1 MAQAKNGDT
10 VTVHYTGRFAD
21 GTVFDTSVSG
31 EPLEFTVGERQV
43 IPGFEQAV
51 QGMEVG
57 HTKTVNIP
65 SEDAYGDHDEDLVFQ
80 LEPDAFPTD
89 LELEVGQQLQL
100 DQPDGRVIHLRVAE
114 ITESMVTLD
123 ANHPLAGEDLTFE
136 LELVGIVGQGQ

>member
-10 VTVHYTGRFAD
+10 VTVHYTGRFTD

-31 EPLEFTVGERQV
+31 EPLEFTIGERHV

-51 QGMEVG
+51 LGMDVG
-57 HTKTVNIP
+57 DSKTVNIA
-65 SEDAYGDHDEDLVFQ
+65 SEDAYGDHEEDLVFQ
-80 LEPDAFPTD
+80 LEPDSFPPD
-89 LELEVGQQLQL
+89 LKLEVGQQLQL

-136 LELVGIVGQGQ
+136 LDLVGIVRQGQ